1 MESQLIKK
9 STDESDAITN
19 KLPQE
24 PVQME
29 DLPSETG
36 PQELPLTNEARGT
49 SSGKGPQQQS
59 PTMQVREETLE
70 IRL

>member
-1 MESQLIKK
+1 MESRFIKK
-9 STDESDAITN
+9 PTDESDAITK
-19 KLPQE
+19 KLSQE

-36 PQELPLTNEARGT
+36 PQELPLANGARGT

-59 PTMQVREETLE
+59 PTMQVRE
-70 IRL
+70 